1 MGAASPGTLGCS
13 EISECPAP
21 MWMERGKNMTSASY
35 SRLSLSIVA
44 AMVLSILSVVTHVV
58 FTITLEG
65 LYDDHH
71 LPSAKE
77 EID

>member
-1 MGAASPGTLGCS
+1 
-13 EISECPAP
+13 
-21 MWMERGKNMTSASY
+21 MTSASY